1 MFGQVFYHDTIR
13 KYVILFGTLF
23 NDVYIKKDD
32 GTDTTQT
39 IKVPISYGPK
49 QKFLVRLEQDPT
61 ISKPVAIQL
70 PRMAFEMVDIR
81 YAAERKLPTINKI
94 SVVNP
99 DDPNKLTYQYM
110 PVPYDLTFNLN
121 IMVKQARDGTRILE
135 QILPFFTPEWTAT
148 LNLDPTMQHRYDIP
162 IILNTVSSEDSYT
175 GNFNERRAIIWTL
188 NFTLKGYVFGATRS
202 QKIIKNTGINIYN
215 IKTSANLDDVIG
227 SSQAYDIINTIP
239 TVNGKTL
246 EQVEA
251 DDDYTITQTIE
262 QFYDQ

>member
-23 NDVYIKKDD
+23 NDVYINKGD
-32 GTDTTQT
+32 GTNTTQT

-49 QKFLVRLEQDPT
+49 QKFLVRLEQDPG
-61 ISKPVAIQL
+61 INKPVAIQL
-70 PRMAFEMVDIR
+70 PRMAFELLDIS

-94 SVVNP
+94 SVQNP
-99 DDPNKLTYQYM
+99 NDTNKVSYQYM
-110 PVPYDLTFNLN
+110 PVPYDLTFNLH

-162 IILNTVSSEDSYT
+162 VILNSVTSEDTYT
-175 GNFNERRAIIWTL
+175 GNFVERRAITWTL
-188 NFTLKGYVFGATRS
+188 SFTLKGYVFGPTRS
-202 QKIIKNTGINIYN
+202 QKA
-215 IKTSANLDDVIG
+215 IKTS
-227 SSQAYDIINTIP
+227 IINLYNVGTPVNMKDAVGNTQIYDTITTIP
-239 TVNGKTL
+239 TLAGKTL
-246 EQVEA
+246 SEIEA
-251 DDDYTITQTIE
+251 DDDYEITQTIE

>member
-23 NDVYIKKDD
+23 NDIYIKKDD

-70 PRMAFEMVDIR
+70 PRMSFEMVDIS

-94 SVVNP
+94 SVANP
-99 DDPNKLTYQYM
+99 SDPNKLTYQYM
-110 PVPYDLTFNLN
+110 PVPYDIRFNLN

-135 QILPFFTPEWTAT
+135 QILPFFTPDWTAT
-148 LNLDPTMQHRYDIP
+148 LNLDSTMQHRYDIP
-162 IILNTVSSEDSYT
+162 IILNNVTSEDSYT
-175 GNFNERRAIIWTL
+175 GNFTERRAIIWTL

-202 QKIIKNTGINIYN
+202 QKIIKNTGINLYSIPTAVS
-215 IKTSANLDDVIG
+215 IDDAVG
-227 SSQAYDIINTIP
+227 STQLYDTITTIP
-239 TVNGKTL
+239 TVAGKTL
-246 EQVEA
+246 DQVEA
-251 DDDYTITQTIE
+251 DDDYAITQTIE

>member
-23 NDVYIKKDD
+23 NDVYINKGD
-32 GTDTTQT
+32 GTNTTQT

-49 QKFLVRLEQDPT
+49 QKFLVRLEQDPG
-61 ISKPVAIQL
+61 INKPVAIQL
-70 PRMAFEMVDIR
+70 PRMAFELLDIS

-94 SVVNP
+94 SVQNP
-99 DDPNKLTYQYM
+99 NDASKVSYQYM
-110 PVPYDLTFNLN
+110 PVPYDLTFNLH

-162 IILNTVSSEDSYT
+162 VILNSVTSEDTYT
-175 GNFNERRAIIWTL
+175 GNFVERRAITWTL
-188 NFTLKGYVFGATRS
+188 SFTLKGYVFGPTRS
-202 QKIIKNTGINIYN
+202 QKTIKSSVINLYNVGTPVDMNDAVGNTQI
-215 IKTSANLDDVIG
+215 
-227 SSQAYDIINTIP
+227 YDIITSIP
-239 TVNGKTL
+239 TVAGKTL
-246 EQVEA
+246 SQVEA

-262 QFYDQ
+262 QFYD

>member
-23 NDVYIKKDD
+23 NDVYINKGD
-32 GTDTTQT
+32 GTDNTQT
-39 IKVPISYGPK
+39 VKVPISYGPK

-61 ISKPVAIQL
+61 ITKPVAIQL
-70 PRMAFEMVDIR
+70 PRMSFEMVDIS

-99 DDPNKLTYQYM
+99 DDPSKLTYQYM
-110 PVPYDLTFNLN
+110 PVPYDLRFNLN

-148 LNLDPTMQHRYDIP
+148 LNLDPSMQHKYDIP
-162 IILNTVSSEDSYT
+162 VILNTVTSEDSYT
-175 GNFNERRAIIWTL
+175 GNFTERRAIIWTL

-202 QKIIKNTGINIYN
+202 QKS
-215 IKTSANLDDVIG
+215 IKTS
-227 SSQAYDIINTIP
+227 IINLYNVDAAVPIDDAVNNTQVYDTITTIP
-239 TVNGKTL
+239 TVAGRTL
-246 EQVEA
+246 DQVEA

-262 QFYDQ
+262 QFYD

>member
-23 NDVYIKKDD
+23 NDVYINKGD

-61 ISKPVAIQL
+61 ITKPVAIQL
-70 PRMAFEMVDIR
+70 PRMSFEMVDIS
-81 YAAERKLPTINKI
+81 YAAERKLPTINKV
-94 SVVNP
+94 SVVNS
-99 DDPNKLTYQYM
+99 DDPSKLTYQYM
-110 PVPYDLTFNLN
+110 PVPYDIRFNLN

-148 LNLDPTMQHRYDIP
+148 LNLDSTMQHRYDIP
-162 IILNTVSSEDSYT
+162 IILNNVTSEDSYT
-175 GNFNERRAIIWTL
+175 GNFIERRAITWTL
-188 NFTLKGYVFGATRS
+188 NFTMKGYVFGATRS
-202 QKIIKNTGINIYN
+202 QKVIKNTNINFYN
-215 IKTSANLDDVIG
+215 IKAAEDIDTAIG
-227 SSQAYDIINTIP
+227 TTQVYDTLNTIP
-239 TVNGKTL
+239 VLVGKTL
-246 EQVEA
+246 AQIDA
-251 DDDYTITQTIE
+251 DDDYAITQTIE

>member
-23 NDVYIKKDD
+23 NDVYINKGD
-32 GTDTTQT
+32 GTNTTQT

-49 QKFLVRLEQDPT
+49 QKFLVRLEQDPG
-61 ISKPVAIQL
+61 INKPVAIQL
-70 PRMAFEMVDIR
+70 PRMAFELLDIS

-94 SVVNP
+94 SVQNP
-99 DDPNKLTYQYM
+99 NDASKVSYQYM
-110 PVPYDLTFNLN
+110 PVPYDLTFNLH

-162 IILNTVSSEDSYT
+162 VVLNSVTSEDTYT
-175 GNFNERRAIIWTL
+175 GNFVERRAITWTL
-188 NFTLKGYVFGATRS
+188 SFTLKGYVFGPTRS
-202 QKIIKNTGINIYN
+202 QKTIKSSGINLYNVGTPVDMNDAVGNTQIYDT
-215 IKTSANLDDVIG
+215 ITS
-227 SSQAYDIINTIP
+227 IP
-239 TVNGKTL
+239 TLAGKTL
-246 EQVEA
+246 SEIEA
-251 DDDYTITQTIE
+251 DDDYEITQTIE

>member
-23 NDVYIKKDD
+23 NDVYINKGD

-61 ISKPVAIQL
+61 ITKPVAIQL
-70 PRMAFEMVDIR
+70 PRMSFEMVDIS
-81 YAAERKLPTINKI
+81 YAAERKLPTINKV
-94 SVVNP
+94 SVVNS
-99 DDPNKLTYQYM
+99 DDPSKLMYQYM
-110 PVPYDLTFNLN
+110 PVPYDIRFNLN

-148 LNLDPTMQHRYDIP
+148 LNLDSTMQHRYDIP
-162 IILNTVSSEDSYT
+162 IILNNVTSEDSYT
-175 GNFNERRAIIWTL
+175 GNFTERRAITWTL
-188 NFTLKGYVFGATRS
+188 SFTMKGYVFGATRS
-202 QKIIKNTGINIYN
+202 QKVIKNTNINFYN
-215 IKTSANLDDVIG
+215 INAAEDIDAAIG
-227 SSQAYDIINTIP
+227 TTQVYDTLNTIP
-239 TVNGKTL
+239 VLVGKTL
-246 EQVEA
+246 DQIDA
-251 DDDYTITQTIE
+251 DDDYAITQTIE

>member
-49 QKFLVRLEQDPT
+49 QKFLARLEQDPAIT
-61 ISKPVAIQL
+61 KPVAIQL
-70 PRMAFEMVDIR
+70 PRMAFEMVDIS

-94 SVVNP
+94 SVANP
-99 DDPNKLTYQYM
+99 TDPNKLTYQYM
-110 PVPYDLTFNLN
+110 PVPYDLRFNLN

-148 LNLDPTMQHRYDIP
+148 LNLDSTMQHRYDIP
-162 IILNTVSSEDSYT
+162 IILNNVTSEDSYT
-175 GNFNERRAIIWTL
+175 GNFTERRAIIWTL
-188 NFTLKGYVFGATRS
+188 NFTLKGYVFGVTRS
-202 QKIIKNTGINIYN
+202 QKT
-215 IKTSANLDDVIG
+215 IKTS
-227 SSQAYDIINTIP
+227 IINMYNVNAAVPIDSAVSNTQVYDTITTIP
-239 TVNGKTL
+239 TVTGKTL
-246 EQVEA
+246 DQVEA